1 MRKRLEGELQRDLAK
16 QKLAL
21 EKSAQEQ
28 ASKQVTAVT
37 EERDKMAVKVKEA
50 DAREALI
57 RKEAAETTAKQI
69 ASVVKERDQLTAKIK
84 LQEESAKTVRS
95 QAQKETERAVKA
107 ALDEAERKR
116 QKELVDQK
124 VILIKDR
131 DQTILKERAGFTR
144 ERESW
149 EKKVK
154 ELDRKLQRKT
164 AQEMGDGAEI
174 DLYEVLRAQF
184 PGDKIVRI
192 KKGQPGADIHH
203 EAQYKGESCGRIV
216 IDSKNRQA
224 WQTAFVSKLRQDQ
237 SEASAEHAVLST
249 TVFPSGKKELCIESN
264 VIVVSPARACH
275 IIALLR
281 RSMITVHVQ
290 GLSMKERA
298 GKMNRLYKLIS
309 SEAYA
314 QRFGELARLAG
325 DILDLDVQEKK
336 AHDNVWKKRGAMA
349 TRLTHV
355 LREIDTDVSGIIEA
369 REDTEWSAAS

>member
-174 DLYEVLRAQF
+174 DLYEVLR
-184 PGDKIVRI
+184 DRHRCIR
-192 KKGQPGADIHH
+192 HH
-203 EAQYKGESCGRIV
+203 
-216 IDSKNRQA
+216 
-224 WQTAFVSKLRQDQ
+224 
-237 SEASAEHAVLST
+237 
-249 TVFPSGKKELCIESN
+249 
-264 VIVVSPARACH
+264 
-275 IIALLR
+275 
-281 RSMITVHVQ
+281 
-290 GLSMKERA
+290 
-298 GKMNRLYKLIS
+298 
-309 SEAYA
+309 
-314 QRFGELARLAG
+314 
-325 DILDLDVQEKK
+325 
-336 AHDNVWKKRGAMA
+336 RGP
-349 TRLTHV
+349 
-355 LREIDTDVSGIIEA
+355 
-369 REDTEWSAAS
+369 